1 MIFEKKIEKIKGKKG
16 GLFSFDFIK
25 NIFNKKTNDKT
36 IINKWKEFRT
46 GLEKHYGL
54 YLFQTMGAVIKATKM
69 LNKENIKVSEKIKL
83 HEILKHNA
91 NIFNFLNNKNN
102 IQENIV
108 EYPEILIPDEHPEL
122 ITSLSTLQKNL
133 ENLKQLKKR
142 DLPKEQKD
150 KIDLLYNLYLKQKNI
165 FIENEASKYKA
176 QIIRKNCIKYEQY
189 LKEEE
194 EKRNKAIEEENK
206 QLEEI
211 ETKKELKEKQQTK
224 KLIKESFYENEL
236 STDSIYMNQTL
247 PKALEKWEDDIFIPC
262 KSNLCPCDKRG
273 NWILN
278 YAEDERDDDVKD
290 WDKIEWSKP
299 DQIIEMNN
307 FSIILKE
314 PKLENVI
321 QGGNIGDCYFLSSIG
336 ALCSHKT
343 CINKLFHVKS
353 RTKEN
358 AYGVYLFLNGKWRLI
373 LLDDYL
379 PCIKGSSG
387 KSLCFASSLINE
399 ICVSLL
405 EKAWAKVNG
414 SYLKIGAGGYCNEAF
429 DVLTEA
435 YTEHIY
441 IQNLDKEQ
449 KDNLWKKIEDAIKH
463 KYMICIGT
471 PGAPC
476 LEPVGLANG
485 HAYSLI
491 DIYTLKTNK
500 GKERIVKMRNPW
512 GEIEYT
518 GRWSDY
524 SKAWTEEL
532 KKICKLSPNKNDGIF
547 HMSYEYMLKYFFVLD
562 IAKLEPEYKTKVCKI
577 KKKRKY
583 KMSSD

>member
-83 HEILKHNA
+83 HEILKQNA
-91 NIFNFLNNKNN
+91 NIFTFLNNKNN

-211 ETKKELKEKQQTK
+211 
-224 KLIKESFYENEL
+224 
-236 STDSIYMNQTL
+236 
-247 PKALEKWEDDIFIPC
+247 
-262 KSNLCPCDKRG
+262 
-273 NWILN
+273 
-278 YAEDERDDDVKD
+278 
-290 WDKIEWSKP
+290 
-299 DQIIEMNN
+299 
-307 FSIILKE
+307 
-314 PKLENVI
+314 
-321 QGGNIGDCYFLSSIG
+321 
-336 ALCSHKT
+336 
-343 CINKLFHVKS
+343 
-353 RTKEN
+353 
-358 AYGVYLFLNGKWRLI
+358 
-373 LLDDYL
+373 
-379 PCIKGSSG
+379 
-387 KSLCFASSLINE
+387 
-399 ICVSLL
+399 
-405 EKAWAKVNG
+405 
-414 SYLKIGAGGYCNEAF
+414 
-429 DVLTEA
+429 
-435 YTEHIY
+435 
-441 IQNLDKEQ
+441 
-449 KDNLWKKIEDAIKH
+449 
-463 KYMICIGT
+463 
-471 PGAPC
+471 
-476 LEPVGLANG
+476 
-485 HAYSLI
+485 
-491 DIYTLKTNK
+491 
-500 GKERIVKMRNPW
+500 
-512 GEIEYT
+512 
-518 GRWSDY
+518 
-524 SKAWTEEL
+524 
-532 KKICKLSPNKNDGIF
+532 
-547 HMSYEYMLKYFFVLD
+547 
-562 IAKLEPEYKTKVCKI
+562 
-577 KKKRKY
+577 
-583 KMSSD
+583 